1 MQKNIQ
7 ITNVEKFKE
16 DPNWTLF
23 KVKCSGDNDM
33 VEFKTFEDHS
43 GVVGQQYQ
51 GHFEYSEQYKNWS
64 EISKK
69 KAEENAKQEEIMEGL
84 RKVWDKIDE
93 VEKKIDALG
102 VPRTEETLKQGE
114 LEEPI
119 REEK

>member
-1 MQKNIQ
+1 
-7 ITNVEKFKE
+7 
-16 DPNWTLF
+16 LL
-23 KVKCSGDNDM
+23 
-33 VEFKTFEDHS
+33 
-43 GVVGQQYQ
+43 
-51 GHFEYSEQYKNWS
+51 
-64 EISKK
+64 
-69 KAEENAKQEEIMEGL
+69 NAI